1 LSRLRS
7 KKLGHSKEPV
17 GWFYRLWSRGAS
29 TVGGVGLIVD
39 TEGLIDG
46 VTHGGGDASK
56 TEAA

>member
-1 LSRLRS
+1 
-7 KKLGHSKEPV
+7 
-17 GWFYRLWSRGAS
+17 
-29 TVGGVGLIVD
+29 VGLIVD